1 MTTFFVC
8 RFLKGLGAFFFF
20 DKLGLLPC
28 INGGIYPVQ
37 KSPGFT
43 LIELLVV
50 VLIIGILSAVALPQ
64 YEKAVEKSRSAQAL
78 TLLRSFYNAQQAY
91 YMANGVYASKID
103 DLDLSISWTGRST
116 WYNGATDTKS
126 NEDWSL
132 QINPA
137 WGGVYLGRIKGP
149 YQGAGFIM
157 VYDANNTAIGNPG
170 QIQCLERTAAGLTFG
185 AGQGAYCQK
194 IMNGTPL
201 SPSNGY
207 RYLLK

>member
-8 RFLKGLGAFFFF
+8 RFLKGLDAFFFF

-103 DLDLSISWTGRST
+103 DLDLSISWTGSSK
-116 WYNGATDTKS
+116 WYDGATDTKS

-137 WGGVYLGRIKGP
+137 WGGVYLGRIKE
-149 YQGAGFIM
+149 
-157 VYDANNTAIGNPG
+157 IG
-170 QIQCLERTAAGLTFG
+170 RAHV
-185 AGQGAYCQK
+185 
-194 IMNGTPL
+194 
-201 SPSNGY
+201 
-207 RYLLK
+207 

>member
-1 MTTFFVC
+1 MC
-8 RFLKGLGAFFFF
+8 K
-20 DKLGLLPC
+20 
-28 INGGIYPVQ
+28 NY
-37 KSPGFT
+37 GFT

-50 VLIIGILSAVALPQ
+50 VLIIGILAAVAVPQ

-91 YMANGVYASKID
+91 YMANSVYASKID
-103 DLDLSISWTGRST
+103 DLDLSIAWTGNT
-116 WYNGATDTKS
+116 KWYTGATDTKS

-157 VYDANNTAIGNPG
+157 VYDANNTSVGNPG
-170 QIQCLERTAAGLTFG
+170 QIQCLERTAEGLSFG
-185 AGQGAYCQK
+185 ASQGAYCRK

-201 SPSNGY
+201 SPANGY